1 MLAGLDQAVAADLVD
16 SLMVASCL
24 DHRSPF
30 DLVASYLAAS
40 YLAGHIAW
48 AFDQVDTCQVD
59 RIVAA
64 LGIALVG
71 IDLEEGSIL
80 EVHLVVEPHVPQH
93 ALRRP
98 SQQLQHF
105 RSGSE
110 SLNVRRHG
118 FGS

>member
-1 MLAGLDQAVAADLVD
+1 MLAGLDQAEAADLVD

-30 DLVASYLAAS
+30 DLVASYLA
-40 YLAGHIAW
+40 GHIAW

-64 LGIALVG
+64 LDIGLVG

-80 EVHLVVEPHVPQH
+80 EVHLVVEPRVPQH
-93 ALRRP
+93 ALQRP
-98 SQQLQHF
+98 
-105 RSGSE
+105 
-110 SLNVRRHG
+110 
-118 FGS
+118 